1 MEEDMP
7 AMLFTREHHLE
18 VSDRSSD
25 QGWVFIL
32 LALLGMV
39 FVMGGCT
46 MVGPDY
52 VKPTTPEPQ
61 EWLESADSNIQSK
74 TADISTWWTVFND
87 PILNTLIQSAY
98 QQNLTLQATGIR
110 ILRARAQLGIAIGN
124 QYPQTQQGTG
134 DATAQKTSRNLPNAA
149 SGERFAYVYDT
160 GFDVAW
166 ELDFWGKFRRSVQTG
181 VANLQASI
189 ADYDDNLVFLT
200 SEVARVYIALR
211 TSEERLAVAYANV
224 KIQTESLRLAQA
236 QFDAGAVTE
245 LDVFQSRAL
254 LRSTEATI
262 PGLETDIRQAKNA
275 LAILLGK
282 LPGEIDAMFAGPGR
296 IPKMPADIAIGVP
309 AELLRRRPDIRLA
322 ERQLAAQSAQI
333 GVAKADLFPSF
344 SLFGS
349 IGFTSAGSTSPPQSK
364 NAGLSELFEGKSFGY
379 SVGPSFNWDLFNYG
393 RITNSIR
400 VEDARFQELA
410 VNYENTVL
418 QAVQEVED
426 AMIAFLRS
434 QEEVAFLADAVA
446 AYKNSV
452 NLSTRQ
458 YKEGDVDFQRV
469 LDAQQNLV
477 LQQDNLVITTGEVG
491 ANLIS
496 LYKALGGGWEMRT
509 GRDFVPGYIKAEMK
523 ARTNWGNLLAPDEL
537 EFPPS
542 EEVDNLFNRPDW

>member
-1 MEEDMP
+1 MP
-7 AMLFTREHHLE
+7 AILFFKEHKPFVLL
-18 VSDRSSD
+18 
-25 QGWVFIL
+25 GL
-32 LALLGMV
+32 LALLISI
-39 FVMGGCT
+39 GGCS

-74 TADISTWWTVFND
+74 DADFSTWWMVFND
-87 PILNTLIQSAY
+87 PILNALVQSAY
-98 QQNLTLQATGIR
+98 QQNLTLQSTGIR

-149 SGERFAYVYDT
+149 SGERFAYIYDT

-236 QFDAGAVTE
+236 QFNAGAVTE

-262 PGLETDIRQAKNA
+262 PGLESDIRQAKNA

-282 LPGEIDAMFAGPGR
+282 LPGEIDTMFAGPGR

-349 IGFTSAGSTSPPQSK
+349 IGFTSAGSTSPPQSR
-364 NAGLSELFEGKSFGY
+364 NAGLSDLFEGKSFGY
-379 SVGPSFNWDLFNYG
+379 SAGPSFNWDVFNYG

-410 VNYENTVL
+410 VDYENTVL

-426 AMIAFLRS
+426 AMTAFLSSRD
-434 QEEVAFLADAVA
+434 EVTFLADAVA
-446 AYKNSV
+446 AYKSSV

-458 YKEGDVDFQRV
+458 YREGDVDFQRV

-477 LQQDNLVITTGEVG
+477 LQQDNLVTTTGEVG
-491 ANLIS
+491 SNLIS

-509 GRDFVPGYIKAEMK
+509 GKDFVPSDIKAEMK
-523 ARTNWGNLLAPDEL
+523 ARTNWGDLLSPDKL
-537 EFPPS
+537 EYPPS
-542 EEVDNLFNRPDW
+542 QEVDRLFNRPDW

>member
-1 MEEDMP
+1 MEEYMP
-7 AMLFTREHHLE
+7 ALLFIKEHH
-18 VSDRSSD
+18 SF
-25 QGWVFIL
+25 GWVGLLIL
-32 LALLGMV
+32 V
-39 FVMGGCT
+39 FAISGCT

-52 VKPTTPEPQ
+52 IKPTAPEPQ
-61 EWLESADSNIQSK
+61 EWLESADAKIQSK
-74 TADISTWWTVFND
+74 AADFSTWWMVFDD
-87 PILNTLIQSAY
+87 PILNTLVQSAY

-110 ILRARAQLGIAIGN
+110 ILRARAQLGIAIGD

-134 DATAQKTSRNLPNAA
+134 EATAERTSRNLPNAA
-149 SGERFAYVYDT
+149 NSERFAYVYDV

-166 ELDFWGKFRRSVQTG
+166 ELDFWGKFRRSVQVG
-181 VANLQASI
+181 VADLQASI

-211 TSEERLAVAYANV
+211 TSEGRLAVAYDNV
-224 KIQTESLRLAQA
+224 RIQTESLRLAQA

-282 LPGEIDAMFAGPGR
+282 LPGQIDAMLAGPGR
-296 IPKMPADIAIGVP
+296 IPQIPAEIAVGIP

-333 GVAKADLFPSF
+333 GVAKADLFPRF

-349 IGFTSAGSTSPPQSK
+349 IGYTTAGSTSPPQSR
-364 NAGLSELFEGKSFGY
+364 NAGLGDLFEGRSLGY
-379 SVGPSFNWDLFNYG
+379 SAGPSFSWDLFNYG

-410 VNYENTVL
+410 VDYENTVL
-418 QAVQEVED
+418 EAVQEVED
-426 AMIAFLRS
+426 AMTAFLRS
-434 QEEVAFLADAVA
+434 QDEVAFLADAVT
-446 AYKNSV
+446 AYKSSV

-477 LQQDNLVITTGEVG
+477 QQQDNLVTTTGDVG
-491 ANLIS
+491 LNLIS

-509 GRDFVPGYIKAEMK
+509 SKDFVPGYIKAEME
-523 ARTNWGNLLAPDEL
+523 ARTNWGNLLVPDEL

>member
-1 MEEDMP
+1 MP
-7 AMLFTREHHLE
+7 ALLFIKKHYSFGRVGLL
-18 VSDRSSD
+18 
-25 QGWVFIL
+25 IL
-32 LALLGMV
+32 AYIIT
-39 FVMGGCT
+39 GCT

-52 VKPTTPEPQ
+52 IKPTAPEPQ
-61 EWLESADSNIQSK
+61 EWLESADANIQSK
-74 TADISTWWTVFND
+74 AADFSTWWMVFND
-87 PILNTLIQSAY
+87 PILNALVQSAY
-98 QQNLTLQATGIR
+98 EQNLTLQATGIR

-134 DATAQKTSRNLPNAA
+134 DATAERTSRNLPNAA
-149 SGERFAYVYDT
+149 SAERFAYVYDV

-166 ELDFWGKFRRSVQTG
+166 ELDFWGKFRRSVQAG
-181 VANLQASI
+181 VADLQASI

-211 TSEERLAVAYANV
+211 TSEERLKVAYDNV

-282 LPGEIDAMFAGPGR
+282 LPGKIDAMLAEPRG
-296 IPKMPADIAIGVP
+296 IPQIPAEVAVGIP

-333 GVAKADLFPSF
+333 GVAKADLFPRF

-349 IGFTSAGSTSPPQSK
+349 IGYTTAGSTSPPQSR
-364 NAGLSELFEGKSFGY
+364 NAGLGDLFEGRSLGY
-379 SVGPSFNWDLFNYG
+379 SAGPSFSWDLFNYG

-410 VNYENTVL
+410 VDYENTVL
-418 QAVQEVED
+418 EAVQEVED
-426 AMIAFLRS
+426 AMTAFLRS
-434 QEEVAFLADAVA
+434 RDEIRFLADAVA
-446 AYKNSV
+446 AYKSSV
-452 NLSTRQ
+452 ALSTRQ

-477 LQQDNLVITTGEVG
+477 QQQDNLVTTNGDVG
-491 ANLIS
+491 LNLIS

-509 GRDFVPGYIKAEMK
+509 GKDFVPDSIKAQMK
-523 ARTNWGNLLAPDEL
+523 ERTNWGDLLSPAEL